1 MICYNSR
8 WVCAGCQPLFI
19 QRLKEGVSLDVDD
32 AVKWRLRPWMLI
44 LIALF
49 LGCVEL
55 YSWIYDKTDKPNV
68 ELEVLR
74 DLPLLGVPLSW
85 KLLFCVALFFG
96 VLWLISRYLLRPQS
110 VDTLIETELE
120 LKKVSWPT
128 KDESMTATWVVV
140 LVTVLMTA
148 TLSVFDGLLGALFR
162 LIF

>member
-1 MICYNSR
+1 MEAYK
-8 WVCAGCQPLFI
+8 AGQGSLA
-19 QRLKEGVSLDVDD
+19 RLTS
-32 AVKWRLRPWMLI
+32 WTLI
-44 LIALF
+44 LVALF

-55 YSWIYDKTDKPNV
+55 YSWIYDRTDAPV
-68 ELEVLR
+68 VDLEVFR

-96 VLWLISRYLLRPQS
+96 LLWVVRRYLMRPQT

-128 KDESMTATWVVV
+128 KDESMNATWVVV

-148 TLSVFDGLLGALFR
+148 TLSVFDGLLGVLFR
-162 LIF
+162 MIF

>member
-1 MICYNSR
+1 MQAYK
-8 WVCAGCQPLFI
+8 AGQGSLA
-19 QRLKEGVSLDVDD
+19 RLTS
-32 AVKWRLRPWMLI
+32 WMLI

-55 YSWIYDKTDKPNV
+55 YSWIYDKTDAPIV
-68 ELEVLR
+68 DLEVFY

-85 KLLFCVALFFG
+85 KLLFCVALFLG
-96 VLWLISRYLLRPQS
+96 LLWLIRRYLVRPQT

-128 KDESMTATWVVV
+128 KDESMNATWVVV
-140 LVTVLMTA
+140 LVTVLMTV

-162 LIF
+162 MIF

>member
-1 MICYNSR
+1 MEPYK
-8 WVCAGCQPLFI
+8 AGQGSLA
-19 QRLKEGVSLDVDD
+19 RLTS
-32 AVKWRLRPWMLI
+32 WTLI
-44 LIALF
+44 LVALF

-55 YSWIYDKTDKPNV
+55 YSWIYDRADAPV
-68 ELEVLR
+68 VDLEVFR

-96 VLWLISRYLLRPQS
+96 LLWGVRRFLMRPKT

-128 KDESMTATWVVV
+128 KDESMNATWVVV

-148 TLSVFDGLLGALFR
+148 TLSVFDGLLGMLFR
-162 LIF
+162 MIF

>member
-1 MICYNSR
+1 MEAYKAGQGSLARLIS
-8 WVCAGCQPLFI
+8 WV
-19 QRLKEGVSLDVDD
+19 
-32 AVKWRLRPWMLI
+32 LI

-55 YSWIYDKTDKPNV
+55 YSWIYDKSDGPIID
-68 ELEVLR
+68 LEVFR
-74 DLPLLGVPLSW
+74 DLPLLSVPLSW

-96 VLWLISRYLLRPQS
+96 LLWLIRRYLRRPQT

-128 KDESMTATWVVV
+128 KDESMNATWVVV
-140 LVTVLMTA
+140 LVTVLMTV

-162 LIF
+162 MIF

>member
-1 MICYNSR
+1 MEAYK
-8 WVCAGCQPLFI
+8 AGQGSLA
-19 QRLKEGVSLDVDD
+19 RLTS
-32 AVKWRLRPWMLI
+32 WMLI

-55 YSWIYDKTDKPNV
+55 YSWIYDKTDKPIV
-68 ELEVLR
+68 DLEVFR

-96 VLWLISRYLLRPQS
+96 VLWLISRYLLRPQT

-128 KDESMTATWVVV
+128 KDESMNATWVVV

-162 LIF
+162 MIF

>member
-1 MICYNSR
+1 MEAYKAGQGSLAR
-8 WVCAGCQPLFI
+8 LTTWV
-19 QRLKEGVSLDVDD
+19 
-32 AVKWRLRPWMLI
+32 LI

-55 YSWIYDKTDKPNV
+55 YSWIYDKTDGPIID
-68 ELEVLR
+68 LEVFH

-85 KLLFCVALFFG
+85 KLLFCIALFFG
-96 VLWLISRYLLRPQS
+96 LLWLVRRYLRRPQT

-128 KDESMTATWVVV
+128 KDESMNATWVVV
-140 LVTVLMTA
+140 LVTVLMTV

-162 LIF
+162 MIF

>member
-1 MICYNSR
+1 VPLNRYRR
-8 WVCAGCQPLFI
+8 WKP
-19 QRLKEGVSLDVDD
+19 
-32 AVKWRLRPWMLI
+32 
-44 LIALF
+44 ALF

-55 YSWIYDKTDKPNV
+55 YSWIYTPPPKGGEPGWADGAIIK
-68 ELEVLR
+68 LEVFK

-96 VLWLISRYLLRPQS
+96 LLWLIRRYLLRSQT

-128 KDESMTATWVVV
+128 KDESMNATWVVV

-148 TLSVFDGLLGALFR
+148 TLSVFDGLLGVLFR
-162 LIF
+162 MIF

>member
-1 MICYNSR
+1 MEAYK
-8 WVCAGCQPLFI
+8 AGQGSLA
-19 QRLKEGVSLDVDD
+19 RLTS
-32 AVKWRLRPWMLI
+32 WMLI

-55 YSWIYDKTDKPNV
+55 YSWVYAKADGPIID
-68 ELEVLR
+68 LEVFR

-85 KLLFCVALFFG
+85 KLLLCIALFFG
-96 VLWLISRYLLRPQS
+96 LLWLIRRYLLRPQT

-128 KDESMTATWVVV
+128 KDESMNATWVVV
-140 LVTVLMTA
+140 LVTVLMTV

-162 LIF
+162 MIF